1 MIMAIIGGALI
12 TPAQGA
18 LLDAFGVS
26 LSYLL
31 PLACYAVI
39 LVFAIAAQRRA

>member
-1 MIMAIIGGALI
+1 MAIIGGAII
-12 TPAQGA
+12 TPSQGA

-31 PLACYAVI
+31 PLAC
-39 LVFAIAAQRRA
+39 FAIILAFAWTAHRRA